1 LNGGSGVTSRFEFED
16 DELTAVVKAADL
28 RPPPSRRAAVYHLL
42 VHVQGTEM
50 GRVRCLERD
59 QVLLGRSADADIIIN
74 DDGVSRRHALLVKEG
89 PAYTISDLNSANG
102 TWVQGVRL
110 TGPRALDEGDRIQ
123 IGPTFLLRY
132 TVTDADQ
139 KALLE
144 KLYATSVTDAL
155 TGARNREYL
164 DSLLAAEISYAR
176 RHGSDLA
183 FVLFDLDHFKS
194 VNDTH
199 GHPAGDT
206 VLAAVAEAVR
216 VEVRKEDALCRY
228 GGEEFALVL
237 RDIDRAGAAAMGE
250 RVRALIEGLHVHHEG
265 VRIAVTASVGVATVR
280 ELNDAT
286 SSEIVRIADQR
297 LYRAKHGGRNRV
309 VSAD

>member
-1 LNGGSGVTSRFEFED
+1 VTSKFEFDD

-28 RPPPSRRAAVYHLL
+28 RPPPSRRGVHHLL

-50 GRVRCLERD
+50 GRVRPLGGE
-59 QVLLGRSADADIIIN
+59 QVLLGRSADADVVVS
-74 DDGVSRRHALLVKEG
+74 DDGVSRRHARLVLEG
-89 PAYTISDLNSANG
+89 GVYVITDLNSANG
-102 TWVQGVRL
+102 TWVQGARVTAPRRL
-110 TGPRALDEGDRIQ
+110 EDGDRIQ
-123 IGPTFLLRY
+123 IGPTLLLRY

-139 KALLE
+139 RALLE

-164 DSLLAAEISYAR
+164 DTLLSAEISYSR

-183 FVLFDLDHFKS
+183 FVLFDLDHFKA
-194 VNDTH
+194 VNDTF
-199 GHPAGDT
+199 GHPAGDA

-237 RDIDRAGAAAMGE
+237 RDIDRAGARTMGE
-250 RVRALIEGLHVHHEG
+250 RVRFLIEGLKVVHEG
-265 VRIAVTASVGVATVR
+265 QRISVTASVGVATVK
-280 ELNDAT
+280 ELQEPIAAD
-286 SSEIVRIADQR
+286 IVRLADER
-297 LYRAKHGGRNRV
+297 LYRAKRSGRNRV
-309 VSAD
+309 VSEE

>member
-1 LNGGSGVTSRFEFED
+1 VTSSFEFED
-16 DELTAVVKAADL
+16 DELTAVVRAADL
-28 RPPPSRRAAVYHLL
+28 RPPPSRRAVVHHLA
-42 VHVQGTEM
+42 VHVKGTEM
-50 GRVRCLERD
+50 GRVRVLERD
-59 QVLLGRSADADIIIN
+59 QVLLGRSADADLIIN

-89 PAYTISDLNSANG
+89 PTYTISDLNSANG

-110 TGPRALDEGDRIQ
+110 DGPRVLEEGDRIQ
-123 IGPTFLLRY
+123 VGPTFLLRY
-132 TVTDADQ
+132 TVTDTDQ
-139 KALLE
+139 RALLE

-164 DSLLAAEISYAR
+164 DSLLATEISYAR

-183 FVLFDLDHFKS
+183 FVLFDLDHFKV
-194 VNDTH
+194 VNDTF
-199 GHPAGDT
+199 GHPAGDA

-237 RDIDRAGAAAMGE
+237 RDIDKAGAAAMGE
-250 RVRALIEGLHVHHEG
+250 RVRALIEGLNIVHEG
-265 VRIAVTASVGVATVR
+265 QPIAVTASVGVSTVR
-280 ELNDAT
+280 ELHDPST
-286 SSEIVRIADQR
+286 SDMVRMADQR
-297 LYRAKHGGRNRV
+297 LYRSKHGGRNRV